1 MKEYI
6 KNLFKKD
13 ENFKGWNYYFD
24 KHPVMVL
31 FYSLLTIAFVLVVS
45 FTALNFIMVILV
57 SSKMIVQPVSNNL
70 SFYYLGNFLVN
81 ASANS
86 GYLGFLGEFLKPAIY
101 TDIFGNHSFI
111 MSVVDYIIRTTP
123 AVIFLIY
130 FRQILFSAISNN
142 PFKKKNITRLRI
154 VGLIFLVTPF
164 VIVLTVP
171 IFNLTGFSRN
181 IISFSNLMKISV
193 GYGFYNFYSIVGN
206 IQFLFGAF
214 IFVVAEVFKLGIN
227 LKEENELTV

>member
-6 KNLFKKD
+6 KSLFKKH
-13 ENFKGWNYYFD
+13 ENFKGWNFYFD

-45 FTALNFIMVILV
+45 FTALNLIMVILV

-86 GYLGFLGEFLKPAIY
+86 MYLGFLGEFLKPAIY

-111 MSVVDYIIRTTP
+111 MSLVGYIIRTMPT
-123 AVIFLIY
+123 IFFLIY
-130 FRQILFSAISNN
+130 FRQILFSAITNN
-142 PFKKKNITRLRI
+142 PFEKKNITRLRI
-154 VGLIFLVTPF
+154 VGLIFLLTPF
-164 VIVLTVP
+164 IIVLSVS
-171 IFNLTGFSRN
+171 IFDLTGFSRN
-181 IISFSNLMKISV
+181 LISFSNLMKMSV
-193 GYGFYNFYSIVGN
+193 SYGFYNFYNIVGN
-206 IQFLFGAF
+206 IHFLFGAF
-214 IFVVAEVFKLGIN
+214 ILVVAEVFKLGIN
-227 LKEENELTV
+227 LKEENDLTV